1 MFTKNSVLNTI
12 TGSIFGRYISEY
24 FKMSCATTKCE
35 GLNYKINTPSLY
47 IKKKIYTNNAKTL
60 KY

>member
-47 IKKKIYTNNAKTL
+47 IKKKNL
-60 KY
+60 HQQC